1 MRTRHR
7 IPNVFNI
14 SMVDVLCC
22 ALGCVILL
30 WMVSFKIARKRAE
43 RVGDTSQQL
52 AAAEQREQAL
62 ADRLKASEAQ
72 VEEAAR
78 READY
83 QARMAA
89 LERRAADTAD
99 ARDAALSWLADLAAR
114 NDAAE
119 KALARQSA
127 DARALEK
134 KLKEAQGR
142 IVLLE
147 TQLRDRGALAGENAR
162 RADDLAKKLEGA
174 MALLK
179 QLRAEADRVPGLR
192 DDLKSARGS
201 LAAERALAD
210 KLQAEV
216 EKRLRELAEADRAL
230 KAARLAARGLELKL
244 AGRDKELAA
253 ARADLESLFLNLG
266 SELSRRQQELAD
278 AGQALGRMR
287 DENKAL
293 RAEVGRARAAAENRF
308 AGIELTG
315 RRVVFLVDMSGS
327 MELVDQKTEAPNKWR
342 GVRETLAQIMKSLP
356 DLQKFQVIVFSEK
369 ATYLLG
375 RPDEWIDYEGTK
387 SIAAVVR
394 GLAAIKPTGG
404 TNMYAAL
411 EAAFRYRPRG
421 LDTIYLLSDGLPNAG
436 EGLTAEQ
443 QELKETERAEI
454 LGKHIRRTLQA
465 DWNRP
470 GRGGERVRINAV
482 GFFFESPDVGAF
494 LWALAREND
503 GSFVGMSKP

>member
-216 EKRLRELAEADRAL
+216 EKR
-230 KAARLAARGLELKL
+230 
-244 AGRDKELAA
+244 
-253 ARADLESLFLNLG
+253 
-266 SELSRRQQELAD
+266 
-278 AGQALGRMR
+278 
-287 DENKAL
+287 
-293 RAEVGRARAAAENRF
+293 
-308 AGIELTG
+308 
-315 RRVVFLVDMSGS
+315 
-327 MELVDQKTEAPNKWR
+327 
-342 GVRETLAQIMKSLP
+342 
-356 DLQKFQVIVFSEK
+356 
-369 ATYLLG
+369 
-375 RPDEWIDYEGTK
+375 
-387 SIAAVVR
+387 
-394 GLAAIKPTGG
+394 
-404 TNMYAAL
+404 
-411 EAAFRYRPRG
+411 
-421 LDTIYLLSDGLPNAG
+421 
-436 EGLTAEQ
+436 
-443 QELKETERAEI
+443 
-454 LGKHIRRTLQA
+454 
-465 DWNRP
+465 
-470 GRGGERVRINAV
+470 
-482 GFFFESPDVGAF
+482 
-494 LWALAREND
+494 
-503 GSFVGMSKP
+503 